1 MNKYYGYDSNG
12 EEINESTVE
21 ELYRIA
27 NEKLQNSDVDML
39 GEADII
45 EDSFEYFAT
54 GTAFGADVHY
64 DIRLRTNS
72 EHFDVYKFMRRS
84 FNGTMPDF
92 NSYKNYILFDF
103 IIHVHSSDIKEV
115 RIEDADVYDNC
126 RYSSYYTRNL
136 DAAFDEEKLCD
147 FIAKRMSR
155 VVKDINGTISNI

>member
-27 NEKLQNSDVDML
+27 NEELQNSDVDML

-64 DIRLRTNS
+64 DIRVQTDS
-72 EHFDVYKFMRRS
+72 DHFDVYKFMRSS
-84 FNGTMPDF
+84 FNGTMLDF
-92 NSYKNYILFDF
+92 NSHNNYILFDF
-103 IIHVHSSDIKEV
+103 IVHVHSDDIEV
-115 RIEDADVYDNC
+115 VNIEDSSVYDNC

-136 DAAFDEEKLCD
+136 DDAFDGEKLCD

-155 VVKDINGTISNI
+155 VVKDIHRTISNI